1 MAINSPTRTIEP
13 ASFIMFYFYLTFNDL
28 CSKFALPMVL
38 DFRKVTH
45 DGTVS
50 SEMNPNQG
58 VSRGTEEEQLIW
70 AKVLEKAFQSRAKL
84 FSER

>member
-1 MAINSPTRTIEP
+1 MSV
-13 ASFIMFYFYLTFNDL
+13 
-28 CSKFALPMVL
+28 VL

>member
-1 MAINSPTRTIEP
+1 MSV
-13 ASFIMFYFYLTFNDL
+13 
-28 CSKFALPMVL
+28 VL
-38 DFRKVTH
+38 DFRKVTQ

-58 VSRGTEEEQLIW
+58 ASRGTEKEQLIW
-70 AKVLEKAFQSRAKL
+70 ARVLEKAFQSRAKL